1 MSTTNNAV
9 LKALR
14 VSARYRE
21 DILVG
26 GAASAQG
33 TATKINAQLTRCTK
47 SVASGSFVLPS
58 LLSEEATQSYY
69 WVVNDSG
76 STILVYSALGET
88 MNGSTNASSA
98 LSIPPGETGIFVPVH
113 ETASGNNDWRSSA
126 IA

>member
-14 VSARYRE
+14 VTALFEE
-21 DILVG
+21 DVLVG

-33 TATKINAQLTRCTK
+33 TATKINRRLTRCTK

-58 LLSEEATQSYY
+58 LLSEEATQQPH
-69 WVVNDSG
+69 WVVNDTTG
-76 STILVYSALGET
+76 AILVYSALGET
-88 MNGSTNASSA
+88 MNGSTNGN
-98 LSIPPGETGIFVPVH
+98 LSIPAGETGIFVPVH